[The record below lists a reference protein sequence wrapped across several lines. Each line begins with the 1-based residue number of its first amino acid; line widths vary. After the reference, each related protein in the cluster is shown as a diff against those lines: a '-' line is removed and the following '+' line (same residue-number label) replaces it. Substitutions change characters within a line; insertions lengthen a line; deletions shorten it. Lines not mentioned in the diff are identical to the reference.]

1 MLKIPCHKDLTFLLY
16 KSFNFKEEVDAHH
29 REERLE
35 NPSKGHHLIL
45 RTLSSMGKWSKE
57 CHAFCICALRHDC
70 LFKRHHQHHYH
81 RKLRLSSSVTKRAVR
96 TRRNAWKWSK
106 KPIFPEK
113 AILKLWLL
121 RNACADILL
130 LWYIAKTFNFLYWKL
145 SFKQIIHSY
154 KRCVGCVSFSNNL
167 AFR

>member
-96 TRRNAWKWSK
+96 TTRNAWKWSK
-106 KPIFPEK
+106 KPIFPK
-113 AILKLWLL
+113 KQSKNFGYYAMPARTFFFYDTLLKLS
-121 RNACADILL
+121 
-130 LWYIAKTFNFLYWKL
+130 TSFSEKL
-145 SFKQIIHSY
+145 SFKQKIHSY